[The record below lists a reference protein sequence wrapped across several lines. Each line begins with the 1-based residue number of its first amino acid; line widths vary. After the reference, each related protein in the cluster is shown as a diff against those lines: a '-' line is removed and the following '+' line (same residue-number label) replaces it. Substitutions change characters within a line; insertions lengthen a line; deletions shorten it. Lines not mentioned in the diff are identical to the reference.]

1 MIQRPPAI
9 PTPYQQQGLV
19 RRAQSALP
27 TLVRALP
34 TVGRSLAVVVA
45 GAGIELVR
53 RRITSGSWLPWK
65 RPQTTIVEEV
75 IVYRRTTTR

>member
-1 MIQRPPAI
+1 MMQRPTAI
-9 PTPYQQQGLV
+9 PTTYRQQGLMG
-19 RRAQSALP
+19 RAQAAFP
-27 TLVRALP
+27 TVVRALP

-53 RRITSGSWLPWK
+53 RRVTSGSWLPWK
-65 RPQTTIVEEV
+65 RQQTTIVEEV